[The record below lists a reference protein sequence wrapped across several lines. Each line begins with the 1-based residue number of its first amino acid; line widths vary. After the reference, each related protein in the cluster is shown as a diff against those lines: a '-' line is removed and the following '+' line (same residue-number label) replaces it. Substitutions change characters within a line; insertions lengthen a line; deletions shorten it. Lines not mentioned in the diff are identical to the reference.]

1 MSLFR
6 KKNPVRDELRKARER
21 YGSAPSH
28 ASVYQIPRVGT
39 YCILTAFTRHD
50 YNDHTLDAIERMRQ
64 AVGGDMSLVSFNA
77 THTTE
82 EVLALFDR
90 AIQQAGA

>member
-28 ASVYQIPRVGT
+28 ASAYSLPEPGT
-39 YCILTAFTRHD
+39 YCALTAFTRHGYSEHSAAAFALFRD
-50 YNDHTLDAIERMRQ
+50 Q
-64 AVGGDMSLVSFNA
+64 VGAEGVVRFNA
-77 THTTE
+77 YHTTE
-82 EVLALFDR
+82 EVLAVFDR
-90 AIQQAGA
+90 AIEAA